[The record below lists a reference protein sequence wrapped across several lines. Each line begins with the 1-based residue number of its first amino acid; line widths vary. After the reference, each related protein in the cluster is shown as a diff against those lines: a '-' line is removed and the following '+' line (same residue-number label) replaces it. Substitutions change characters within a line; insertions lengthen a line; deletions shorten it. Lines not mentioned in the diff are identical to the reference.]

1 MANFNNMQPVSG
13 YDDYGMEDIDMEM
26 DKFFG
31 PIKKWALPK
40 NYSVKNWQK
49 ERFTE

>member
-1 MANFNNMQPVSG
+1 MANFNNMQPISG

-31 PIKKWALPK
+31 KPHQDMGQK
-40 NYSVKNWQK
+40 NTS
-49 ERFTE
+49 